1 MQHDRTTRPTVR
13 LLHELNDGWSNPFQ
27 PRAISDERWEDVQ
40 PLSHLDHPILTK
52 CRTALGDHTVSNRTI
67 SCSQDLRLIEIRSSQ
82 WRAGVWTADDGTHWT
97 LAAGL
102 AKGGHEDRE
111 DFYEALKRQCS
122 TPEGRQALLPTKL
135 DWNLLKRKT
144 AARVLSEWELSVQD
158 EVCQLL
164 QEASHAG
171 TARATIP
178 HPLTPSKSDG
188 QSTNREPLATVEL
201 SITTE
206 DGIEDICLSFIE
218 QSQPGSRLAHRLE
231 YRLLTCIAPPEQG
244 WDKSFDIY
252 SAMEDEGHC
261 SRQISILEEAK
272 SQGRLVT
279 SVPGYVA
286 HVTHRRHIADASV
299 EGKAVRALCDTFFV
313 PRTDP
318 DALPRC
324 PECERRYRELPQR

>member
-13 LLHELNDGWSNPFQ
+13 LLHELNDGWSNSFQ
-27 PRAISDERWEDVQ
+27 LRAISDERWEDIQ

-52 CRTALGDHTVSNRTI
+52 CRTALGENGVPNRTI

-82 WRAGVWTADDGTHWT
+82 WRAGVWTADDGTQWT

-111 DFYEALKRQCS
+111 DFYETLKRQCS
-122 TPEGRQALLPTKL
+122 TPEGRQALLPTEL
-135 DWNLLKRKT
+135 DWDLLKRET
-144 AARVLSEWELSVQD
+144 AARLLSEWELSVQD

-164 QEASHAG
+164 QEASHG
-171 TARATIP
+171 NTARATIP
-178 HPLTPSKSDG
+178 HPLPPSKRDQ
-188 QSTNREPLATVEL
+188 QSTRREPLATVEL

-218 QSQPGSRLAHRLE
+218 QSKPNSRLAHRLE
-231 YRLLTCIAPPEQG
+231 YRLLTCIAPPEQD
-244 WDKSFDIY
+244 WDKSFGIY
-252 SAMEDEGHC
+252 SAMEAEGHC
-261 SRQISILEEAK
+261 SHQISILEKAK
-272 SQGRLVT
+272 SQGRLVN
-279 SVPGYVA
+279 SVPGCVA

-318 DALPRC
+318 APLPRC